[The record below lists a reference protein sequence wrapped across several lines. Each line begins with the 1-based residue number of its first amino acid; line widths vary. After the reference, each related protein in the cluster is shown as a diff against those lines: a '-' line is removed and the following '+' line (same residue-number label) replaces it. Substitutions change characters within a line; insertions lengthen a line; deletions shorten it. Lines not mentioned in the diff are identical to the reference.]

1 MYCLNDI
8 KLIQEKNFSSL
19 RRKIIKFSFITTVK
33 LPNGRNYFS
42 EFISSELDAINHS
55 QLKFV
60 PCNDYLEV
68 KDIDLIL
75 MTAHGDDLSNLI
87 AELKKINSKLII
99 AVWFFDNHLGYLNNF
114 RTAILADIYFPSH
127 DYCKDYLLNPFSI
140 QGKHY
145 PACQAQWVSGELEFE
160 NIARNQI
167 RKNNLLLNYVDY
179 KFSWRSNLLNEL
191 RKKSSDIDFK
201 VMPPNDRDRYFTLS
215 PKEKYREWCSYKSTL
230 ILPVEK
236 DLSTRVFDA
245 LFAGQVLIVPTLL
258 DDFDQVIPKEYQ
270 NLLGIIRIKDLNYD
284 TIKLAVKKA
293 IEIFDTRGE
302 EGIMKRFYFVYQ
314 NHMLVNRVKDIL
326 HEIIEI
332 SS

>member
-1 MYCLNDI
+1 MYCPNDI
-8 KLIQEKNFSSL
+8 KLLQDKKFSNL
-19 RRKIIKFSFITTVK
+19 RKKIVKFSFMTTAN

-42 EFISSELDAINHS
+42 KYFASELHTISDSLI
-55 QLKFV
+55 KFV
-60 PCNDYLEV
+60 PCNNFLEV

-75 MTAHGDDLSNLI
+75 ITAHGDDLSNLI
-87 AELKKINSKLII
+87 AELKKINSKLVI
-99 AVWFFDNHLGYLNNF
+99 AVWFFDNHLSYLNNF

-127 DYCKDYLLNPFSI
+127 NYCKDYLRNPFTI
-140 QGKHY
+140 EGKHY
-145 PACQAQWVSGELEFE
+145 PACQAQWISKELEFE
-160 NIARNQI
+160 NIAINQI

-191 RKKSSDIDFK
+191 CKKSSDIDFK
-201 VMPPNDRDRYFTLS
+201 VMPPDNRDRYFALS
-215 PKEKYREWCSYKSTL
+215 PEEKYREWCSYKSTL

-258 DDFDQVIPKEYQ
+258 EDFDQVIPREFQ
-270 NLLGIIRIKDLNYD
+270 NLLGIIRIKDLSYD
-284 TIKLAVKKA
+284 TIKLAVKKS

-302 EGIMKRFYFVYQ
+302 EGIIERFCFVNQ

-326 HEIIEI
+326 HEIIKI